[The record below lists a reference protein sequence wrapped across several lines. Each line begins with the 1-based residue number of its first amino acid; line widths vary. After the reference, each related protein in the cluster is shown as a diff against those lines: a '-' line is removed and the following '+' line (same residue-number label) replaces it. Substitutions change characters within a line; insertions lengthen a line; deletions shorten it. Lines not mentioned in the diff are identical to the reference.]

1 MSVLSLRS
9 PRRRKSCTHSF
20 AQYKG
25 PCEHWLG
32 WRPFTI
38 FSQALT
44 DSSLQRQSFVAVEA
58 KLVHCRGKRG
68 GPGALAVIPLY
79 LSLYQNLHQTGHN
92 ANRFDTLR
100 SDLPPSLRKL
110 DSCPPDCA
118 SRHPLNNRQDHNA
131 ALALV
136 STRAPAS
143 DSSTP
148 KSTHHHT
155 TKSSHGVEHDPDLER
170 ALDLIELHQGVKM
183 THVQGQDQGLTQA
196 RKDVD
201 TVLAELEDS
210 DAERASER

>member
-1 MSVLSLRS
+1 MQIASILSDLTSLRV
-9 PRRRKSCTHSF
+9 C
-20 AQYKG
+20 
-25 PCEHWLG
+25 
-32 WRPFTI
+32 
-38 FSQALT
+38 
-44 DSSLQRQSFVAVEA
+44 
-58 KLVHCRGKRG
+58 
-68 GPGALAVIPLY
+68 
-79 LSLYQNLHQTGHN
+79 
-92 ANRFDTLR
+92 
-100 SDLPPSLRKL
+100 
-110 DSCPPDCA
+110 
-118 SRHPLNNRQDHNA
+118 DHNA